1 MSQEPDHGVLPR
13 LDEYFLEQVRLRPD
27 AVAVVGDGTVLSYRE
42 LARRAV
48 AVAGGLAR
56 LGVRRETLVGMS
68 FDRGV
73 DAVVAT
79 VGIMLA
85 GGAYVPVNP
94 AFPRRRITELIT
106 SSGTGLVVCAADAV
120 APVTAAAPDG
130 VEVLELAQVSAWGRD
145 TDLDTFAVPAPL
157 PEHRSPL
164 AHVLFTSGS
173 TGEPKGVMVEHAG
186 ICRMAREPDHLR
198 FSPSDH
204 VLHAHPLE
212 FDAATLEIWSAL
224 LNGARLCVVETT
236 TMVVPDRLAA
246 CLREYGITFA
256 WVTAP
261 LFNQLVDEDPAIFA
275 PLTKVFTGGDVV
287 SARHIEAVRAQCP
300 HLAVHNGY
308 GPTENTVFTTL
319 FRIDEPVQG
328 PVPIGRPIRDTTV
341 LVLDENRRPVPAGV
355 VGELY
360 TGGLGVARGYLNNP
374 ELTRE
379 RFVDIGGEPHYRTG
393 DFVHQDADGLL
404 HFHGRADGQVKVRGH
419 RVETA
424 EVTAALLAV
433 PGVLDAHVR
442 VAGDAVQDKRLVG
455 YLVAPEIGET
465 EVRAALADVLP
476 GYLLPDQFVW
486 LDRLPLNANGK
497 VDGPALPAAGARPA
511 RRHTAEQHGL
521 AELWSEVLDL
531 AADTIGQDDA
541 FLEIGGNSIKLGAL
555 LGRIDRRLGVRLP
568 FGDALQART
577 LAGMT
582 AALASA
588 APGRIGPIPRRSP
601 ATPVDLHP
609 RQVGLYLRWQAD
621 PQSLV
626 YNVPVRLR
634 ISGAVE
640 PQRMRAALGRLLDR
654 HDALRMRFVPG
665 ASGVRQIPDDGLAPE
680 FDHLDAPEEDVLAR
694 FVRPFRAD
702 HPPLLRALLVRTGR
716 ETAELY
722 LDAHHIVL
730 DGVSLRVL
738 VDELLD
744 LYAGIEP
751 AQPATTYAAAAQW
764 CHDRPV
770 DPADEAYWLSELD
783 GAPSGLALPA
793 DHPRG
798 ARRAVRGGLVR
809 RELDTA
815 TLVRLEQAARRAGT
829 TAFTIT
835 LAAYAATLARVS
847 GQRDIVIGTPAS
859 GRGAHPEL
867 ESVVGMFVN
876 MLCLRARMAGRS
888 SLGGLARRLDEGRRD
903 ALTHQD
909 CPFEHLVKRLGVVLD
924 PARNPLFDAVF
935 AYQDIDFYEFDKH
948 GLRVSA
954 ELVNPG
960 TTRFDL
966 NLQLYRRPD
975 RIVLELEYAAELFRR
990 DTAENVVSEYLATLS
1005 ELIENPATPVFSEPF
1020 RRSPSR

>member
-1 MSQEPDHGVLPR
+1 MSSEPIRGALPR
-13 LDEYFLEQVRLRPD
+13 LDEYFLEQVRSRPD
-27 AVAVVGDGTVLSYRE
+27 AVAVVGDGTVLTYRE
-42 LARRAV
+42 LAERAV

-68 FDRGV
+68 FRRGV

-94 AFPRRRITELIT
+94 ALPRRRITELVT
-106 SSGTGLVVCAADAV
+106 ASGTGLVVCAADAV
-120 APVTAAAPDG
+120 EPITAAAPDG
-130 VEVLELAQVSAWGRD
+130 VEAVELARVSAWGRHV
-145 TDLDTFAVPAPL
+145 DLDTFTVPAAL

-173 TGEPKGVMVEHAG
+173 TGKPKGVMVEHAG

-224 LNGARLCVVETT
+224 LNGARLCIVDTSV
-236 TMVVPDRLAA
+236 MVVADRLAA
-246 CLREYGITFA
+246 GLREYGITFA

-261 LFNQLVDEDPAIFA
+261 LFNQLVDEDPAVFA

-287 SARHIEAVRAQCP
+287 SARHVDLVREHCP

-319 FRIDEPVQG
+319 FRIDEPHHG

-341 LVLDENRRPVPAGV
+341 LVLDEHRRPVPAGV

-360 TGGLGVARGYLNNP
+360 TGGLGVARGYLDNP

-379 RFVDIGGEPHYRTG
+379 RFVDIGGERHYRTG

-419 RVETA
+419 RIETA

-433 PGVLDAHVR
+433 PDVLDAHVR
-442 VAGDAVQDKRLVG
+442 VVGDAVQDKRLVG
-455 YLVAPEIGET
+455 YLVAPDTDEAR
-465 EVRAALADVLP
+465 VRAALSERLP

-497 VDGPALPAAGARPA
+497 VDGAALPVPGPRPA

-521 AELWSEVLDL
+521 AELWSEVLGL

-541 FLEIGGNSIKLGAL
+541 FLEIGGNSIKLGTL
-555 LGRIDRRLGVRLP
+555 LGRLDRRLGVRLP
-568 FGDALQART
+568 FAEAVRART

-582 AALASA
+582 AALARA
-588 APGRIGPIPRRSP
+588 EPGRTGPIPSPGP

-609 RQVGLYLRWQAD
+609 RQVGLYLRWEAD
-621 PQSLV
+621 PRSLA

-634 ISGAVE
+634 ITGTVE
-640 PQRMRAALGRLLDR
+640 PQRMRTALGRLLDR

-665 ASGVRQIPDDGLAPE
+665 TDGVRQLAADGLVPH
-680 FDHLDAPEEDVLAR
+680 FDHLDAPDPDMLAR
-694 FVRPFRAD
+694 FVLPFRAD
-702 HPPLLRALLVRTGR
+702 QPPLLRALFVHTGP

-730 DGVSLRVL
+730 DGVSLRV
-738 VDELLD
+738 VIQELLD
-744 LYAGIEP
+744 LYAGVEP
-751 AQPATTYAAAAQW
+751 ARPAITYAAAAQW

-770 DPADEAYWLSELD
+770 DPADEAYWLAELD
-783 GAPSGLALPA
+783 GAPPGLALPT

-798 ARRAVRGGLVR
+798 PRRAVQGGLVR
-809 RELDTA
+809 RELDTV
-815 TLVRLEQAARRAGT
+815 TLARIEQAARRAGT

-835 LAAYAATLARVS
+835 LAAYAATLARLS

-859 GRGAHPEL
+859 GRGAHPDL
-867 ESVVGMFVN
+867 ESVVGMFVH
-876 MLCLRARMAGRS
+876 MLCLRARMAGQT
-888 SLGGLARRLDEGRRD
+888 SLAELAGQLDASRRD

-909 CPFEHLVKRLGVVLD
+909 YPFEHLVKRLGVVLD

-935 AYQDIDFYEFDKH
+935 AYQDIDFYEFAEH
-948 GLRVSA
+948 GLAVSA

-990 DTAENVVSEYLATLS
+990 DTAENVVSEFLATLS
-1005 ELIENPATPVFSEPF
+1005 EIVDNPAATVF
-1020 RRSPSR
+1020 RRSPVR